1 LSTMHLGMA
10 PFKSLYGQDC
20 LTPLNWSDPMIKV
33 EVSKQML
40 DEMANAEYKKRK

>member
-1 LSTMHLGMA
+1 MHLGMA

-20 LTPLNWSDPMIKV
+20 LTPLNWLDPMIKV

-40 DEMANAEYKKRK
+40 DEMDAQMRILVFF